1 MKRVLPLISFAG
13 LALVVVPVVAYVMGS
28 LQKPAMFDLLLI
40 GTVLWFATV
49 PWWMDGE

>member
-13 LALVVVPVVAYVMGS
+13 LALVVVPIIAYVMGS
-28 LQKPAMFDLLLI
+28 LQKPAMFDFLMI

-49 PWWMDGE
+49 PWWMGSE